1 MIFEY
6 PLLSLVVFQ
15 KRNSLENRLNSDSR
29 CYQYFDSK
37 EGYKHHLAQA
47 HLTLVEYENVYL
59 LQRRY
64 NLYLIVPIYRHCN
77 LNLNLYLYLYWI
89 GLNGNLGFGWLMR
102 MIQIQIQIQKRLN

>member
-37 EGYKHHLAQA
+37 EGYKPHLAQA

-102 MIQIQIQIQKRLN
+102 MIQIQIQKRLN